1 MQKKGKCPQTLY
13 LFRLLLFFLQSASRC
28 GRYHVIHENGGGHA
42 ADTARHRAG
51 RCRCGCGLRIYV
63 ATYASGAIIVDPH
76 IQDDLILSCQI
87 PRQKIRPAYSCDQ
100 HICIFPGFPQYLRRR
115 PAVTDCHRGMA
126 IQGHH
131 RHRFSDHRCGAE
143 IFHRCAI

>member
-13 LFRLLLFFLQSASRC
+13 LFPFLLFFLQSASRC

-63 ATYASGAIIVDPH
+63 AAYASGAIIVDPH
-76 IQDDLILSCQI
+76 IQNDLILSSQI

-100 HICIFPGFPQYLRRR
+100 HICIFPASRSTSGVVLL
-115 PAVTDCHRGMA
+115 
-126 IQGHH
+126 
-131 RHRFSDHRCGAE
+131 
-143 IFHRCAI
+143 